1 MGMTRVAMASL
12 KVRCSPAL
20 GRGAAPDS
28 ANDADPSTQQGFGES
43 GHSGQSPYLPA
54 DPRTSRAHHHRMHAM
69 MDTGAVPIAVRQR
82 FVHSLSAADEQALR
96 HLITTDSPGS

>member
-1 MGMTRVAMASL
+1 
-12 KVRCSPAL
+12 
-20 GRGAAPDS
+20 
-28 ANDADPSTQQGFGES
+28 
-43 GHSGQSPYLPA
+43 
-54 DPRTSRAHHHRMHAM
+54 M